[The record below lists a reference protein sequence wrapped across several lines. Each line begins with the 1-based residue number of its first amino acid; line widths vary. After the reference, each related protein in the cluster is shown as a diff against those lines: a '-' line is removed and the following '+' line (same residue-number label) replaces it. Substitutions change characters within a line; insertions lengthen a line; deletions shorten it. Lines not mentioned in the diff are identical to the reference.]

1 MVFKRISHI
10 VTRPE
15 SREGNGSVS
24 IPVAEELA
32 TTPGIPKREV
42 DLSFYSRTQP
52 LESQT
57 IEKTADRVWTWSVF
71 SDEVAEYLNHHI
83 NATKPLVDIAERS
96 ADLPPTGT
104 PDPAGNITDEIRA
117 KARELG
123 FGEIGF
129 TRYDRRYT
137 FKVKKGWV
145 RFEHAVCLAYEQD
158 YRQTQTIPSMEAE
171 YAHYGAYEEENKQGI
186 LLAEYIREKGYR
198 AQIHS
203 PNDNSAPYIP
213 MFVEAGLGQLGA
225 NGQLLSPHFGS
236 RSRLMII
243 TTDAPVDYDSPIDYG
258 IHSFCQECKVCV
270 DRCPGR
276 ALTSEKVWYR
286 GIEKNKLAF
295 KRCRPVMAEY
305 EGCGICMKVCPIQRY
320 GMEPVMEHY
329 VDTGEVLGKGSD
341 NLEGYTLS
349 DKGYFG
355 PGKLPTF
362 ERELFDMPQGRAEDW
377 LLIEFRNKLLE
388 TNQSDADRG
397 KMWDD
402 FKDKVEESVER
413 RSVSVDMGMDR
424 GV

>member
-1 MVFKRISHI
+1 MVFKKISHI

-15 SREGNGSVS
+15 SREGSGPVS

-104 PDPAGNITDEIRA
+104 PDPAGNITDEIRT

-145 RFEHAVCLAYEQD
+145 KFEHAVCLAYEQD

-243 TTDAPVDYDSPIDYG
+243 TTDAPVDYDSPVDYG
-258 IHSFCQECKVCV
+258 IHKFCDICQVCV
-270 DRCPGR
+270 NRCPGR
-276 ALTSEKVWYR
+276 ALVKEKVWWR
-286 GIEKNKLAF
+286 GAEKNKLMYE
-295 KRCRPVMAEY
+295 RCRPVMAKY
-305 EGCGICMKVCPIQRY
+305 EGCGVCMKVCPIQRY
-320 GMEPVMEHY
+320 GMEPVMKHY
-329 VDTGEVLGKGSD
+329 VETGEGLGKNTD
-341 NLEGYTLS
+341 NLEGYAFE
-349 DKGYFG
+349 DRGGYFG
-355 PGKLPTF
+355 PGELPKFDTEFF
-362 ERELFDMPQGRAEDW
+362 EIPKGRSEDW
-377 LLIEFRNKLLE
+377 LFDQFKQSISEKGGLDRKSLADFGSELSEIMELE
-388 TNQSDADRG
+388 DSSRG
-397 KMWDD
+397 D
-402 FKDKVEESVER
+402 E
-413 RSVSVDMGMDR
+413 
-424 GV
+424 

>member
-1 MVFKRISHI
+1 MVFKKISHT

-15 SREGNGSVS
+15 SREGSGPVS

-57 IEKTADRVWTWSVF
+57 IEKTADRAWTWSVF

-104 PDPAGNITDEIRA
+104 PDPASNITDEIRT

-243 TTDAPVDYDSPIDYG
+243 TTDAPVDYDSPVDYG
-258 IHSFCQECKVCV
+258 IHKFCDICQVCV
-270 DRCPGR
+270 NRCPGR
-276 ALTSEKVWYR
+276 ALVKEKVWWR
-286 GIEKNKLAF
+286 GAEKNKLMYE
-295 KRCRPVMAEY
+295 RCRPVMAKY
-305 EGCGICMKVCPIQRY
+305 EGCGVCMKVCPIQRY
-320 GMEPVMEHY
+320 GMEPVMKHY
-329 VDTGEVLGKGSD
+329 VETGEVLGKNTD
-341 NLEGYTLS
+341 NLEGYAFE
-349 DKGYFG
+349 DRGGYFG
-355 PGKLPTF
+355 PGQLPKFDTEFF
-362 ERELFDMPQGRAEDW
+362 EIPKGRSEDW
-377 LLIEFRNKLLE
+377 LFDQFKQSISEKGGLDRKSLADFGSELSEIMELE
-388 TNQSDADRG
+388 DSSRG
-397 KMWDD
+397 D
-402 FKDKVEESVER
+402 E
-413 RSVSVDMGMDR
+413 
-424 GV
+424 

>member
-57 IEKTADRVWTWSVF
+57 IEKTADRAWTWSVF

-96 ADLPPTGT
+96 ANLPPTGT
-104 PDPAGNITDEIRA
+104 PDPASNITDEIRT

-243 TTDAPVDYDSPIDYG
+243 TTDAPVDYDSPVDYG
-258 IHSFCQECKVCV
+258 IHKFCDICQVCV
-270 DRCPGR
+270 NRCPGR
-276 ALTSEKVWYR
+276 ALVKEKVWWR
-286 GIEKNKLAF
+286 GAEKNKLMYE
-295 KRCRPVMAEY
+295 RCRPVMAKY
-305 EGCGICMKVCPIQRY
+305 EGCGVCMKVCPIQRY
-320 GMEPVMEHY
+320 GMEPVMKHY
-329 VDTGEVLGKGSD
+329 VETGEVLGKNTD
-341 NLEGYTLS
+341 NLEGYAFE
-349 DKGYFG
+349 DRGGYFG
-355 PGKLPTF
+355 PGQLPKFDTEFF
-362 ERELFDMPQGRAEDW
+362 EIPKGRSEDW
-377 LLIEFRNKLLE
+377 LFDQFKQSISEKGGLDRKSLADFGSELSEIMELE
-388 TNQSDADRG
+388 DSSRG
-397 KMWDD
+397 D
-402 FKDKVEESVER
+402 E
-413 RSVSVDMGMDR
+413 
-424 GV
+424 

>member
-1 MVFKRISHI
+1 MVFKKISHT

-15 SREGNGSVS
+15 SREGSGPVS

-57 IEKTADRVWTWSVF
+57 IEKTADRAWTWSVF

-83 NATKPLVDIAERS
+83 NATKPLVDRAERS

-104 PDPAGNITDEIRA
+104 PDPAGNITDEIRT

-145 RFEHAVCLAYEQD
+145 KFEHAVCLAYEQD

-171 YAHYGAYEEENKQGI
+171 YAHYGAYEEENTQGI

-243 TTDAPVDYDSPIDYG
+243 TTDAPVDYDSPVDYG
-258 IHSFCQECKVCV
+258 IHKFCDICQVCV
-270 DRCPGR
+270 NRCPGR
-276 ALTSEKVWYR
+276 ALVKEKVWWR
-286 GIEKNKLAF
+286 GAEKNKLMYE
-295 KRCRPVMAEY
+295 RCRPVMAKY
-305 EGCGICMKVCPIQRY
+305 EGCGVCMKVCPIQRY
-320 GMEPVMEHY
+320 GMETVMKHY
-329 VDTGEVLGKGSD
+329 VETGEVLGKNTD
-341 NLEGYTLS
+341 NLEGFTFE
-349 DKGYFG
+349 DRGGYFG
-355 PGKLPTF
+355 PGELPKFDTEFF
-362 ERELFDMPQGRAEDW
+362 EIPKGRSEDW
-377 LLIEFRNKLLE
+377 LFDQFKQSISEKGGLDKKSLNDFGSELSEIMELE
-388 TNQSDADRG
+388 DSSRG
-397 KMWDD
+397 D
-402 FKDKVEESVER
+402 E
-413 RSVSVDMGMDR
+413 
-424 GV
+424 

>member
-1 MVFKRISHI
+1 MVFKKVSHI
-10 VTRPE
+10 VTRPS
-15 SREGNGSVS
+15 SREGSSSVS

-32 TTPGIPKREV
+32 TIPGIPKKEV

-57 IEKTADRVWTWSVF
+57 IEKTADRAWTWSVF

-83 NATKPLVDIAERS
+83 NATKPMVDIAERS
-96 ADLPPTGT
+96 ADVPPTGT
-104 PDPAGNITDEIRA
+104 PDPNGEITDAIRI

-158 YRQTQTIPSMEAE
+158 YWQTQTIPSMEAE
-171 YAHYGAYEEENKQGI
+171 YAHYGAYEEENKKGI
-186 LLAEYIREKGYR
+186 LLAEYIREKGYH

-243 TTDAPVDYDSPIDYG
+243 TTDAPVEYDSPIDYG
-258 IHSFCQECKVCV
+258 IHKFCDTCQVCV
-270 DRCPGR
+270 NRCPGR
-276 ALTSEKVWYR
+276 ALVKEKVWWR
-286 GIEKNKLAF
+286 GAEKNKLMYE
-295 KRCRPVMAEY
+295 RCRPVMAKY
-305 EGCGICMKVCPIQRY
+305 EGCGVCMKVCPIQRY
-320 GMEPVMEHY
+320 GMEPVMKHY
-329 VDTGEVLGKGSD
+329 VETGEVLGKNTD
-341 NLEGYTLS
+341 NLEGYTFE
-349 DKGYFG
+349 DRGGYFG
-355 PGKLPTF
+355 PGELPKFDTEFF
-362 ERELFDMPQGRAEDW
+362 EIPKGRSEDW
-377 LLIEFRNKLLE
+377 LFDQFKKSISEKGGLDSKSL
-388 TNQSDADRG
+388 SDFGSELSEIMELKDTSRG
-397 KMWDD
+397 D
-402 FKDKVEESVER
+402 E
-413 RSVSVDMGMDR
+413 
-424 GV
+424 

>member
-1 MVFKRISHI
+1 MVFKKISHT

-15 SREGNGSVS
+15 SREGSGSVS
-24 IPVAEELA
+24 IPVAEELT

-57 IEKTADRVWTWSVF
+57 IEKTADRAWTWSVF

-96 ADLPPTGT
+96 ADLAPTGT

-243 TTDAPVDYDSPIDYG
+243 TTDAPVDYDSPVDYG
-258 IHSFCQECKVCV
+258 IHKFCDICQVCV
-270 DRCPGR
+270 NRCPGR
-276 ALTSEKVWYR
+276 ALVKEKVWWR
-286 GIEKNKLAF
+286 GAEKNKLMYE
-295 KRCRPVMAEY
+295 RCRPVMAKY
-305 EGCGICMKVCPIQRY
+305 EGCGVCMKVCPIQRY
-320 GMEPVMEHY
+320 GMEPVMKHY
-329 VDTGEVLGKGSD
+329 VETGEVLGKNTD
-341 NLEGYTLS
+341 NLEGFTFE
-349 DKGYFG
+349 DRGGYFG
-355 PGKLPTF
+355 PGELPKFDTAFF
-362 ERELFDMPQGRAEDW
+362 EIPKGRSEDW
-377 LLIEFRNKLLE
+377 LFDQFKQSISKKGGLDKKSLKDFGSELSEIMELE
-388 TNQSDADRG
+388 DSSRG
-397 KMWDD
+397 D
-402 FKDKVEESVER
+402 E
-413 RSVSVDMGMDR
+413 
-424 GV
+424 